1 MCILHRNRTKRYNLE
16 YVTNNQHLYTL
27 LLYLNRAKRQFEASI
42 IEVKLNS
49 QGMLVWLPCTWYCSL
64 DKQDF
69 FCAVKNQGAQEDLTP
84 NNQEASGASD
94 LHQTQHQDSASGSH
108 EQSHTVLEGHR
119 MTSDIYNT
127 VVPFTDT
134 KGLPVQLTDVLHSA
148 QQTLISKLRWA
159 TQELEATSSVD
170 HATQLCRLIKECTDA
185 LKSMRELPLQNHPHP
200 PPVKLSV

>member
-1 MCILHRNRTKRYNLE
+1 
-16 YVTNNQHLYTL
+16 
-27 LLYLNRAKRQFEASI
+27 
-42 IEVKLNS
+42 
-49 QGMLVWLPCTWYCSL
+49 MLVQLPCTWYCSL

-69 FCAVKNQGAQEDLTP
+69 FCAVKNQGATPQENPTP

-94 LHQTQHQDSASGSH
+94 DLHQAQHQDSALGSH
-108 EQSHTVLEGHR
+108 EQSHTILEGHR

-127 VVPFTDT
+127 VVPYTDT

-148 QQTLISKLRWA
+148 QQTLISKLHWA

-185 LKSMRELPLQNHPHP
+185 LKSMREIPPHDP
-200 PPVKLSV
+200 PPCPVKLSV

>member
-1 MCILHRNRTKRYNLE
+1 
-16 YVTNNQHLYTL
+16 
-27 LLYLNRAKRQFEASI
+27 
-42 IEVKLNS
+42 
-49 QGMLVWLPCTWYCSL
+49 MLVQLPCTWYCSL

-69 FCAVKNQGAQEDLTP
+69 FCAVKNQGATSQEDLTP

-94 LHQTQHQDSASGSH
+94 DLHQAQHQDSASGSH

-127 VVPFTDT
+127 VVPYTDT
-134 KGLPVQLTDVLHSA
+134 KRLPVQLTDVLHSA

-185 LKSMRELPLQNHPHP
+185 LKSMREIPPHDP
-200 PPVKLSV
+200 PPCPVKLSVWGYR

>member
-1 MCILHRNRTKRYNLE
+1 
-16 YVTNNQHLYTL
+16 
-27 LLYLNRAKRQFEASI
+27 
-42 IEVKLNS
+42 
-49 QGMLVWLPCTWYCSL
+49 MLVQLPCTWYCSL

-69 FCAVKNQGAQEDLTP
+69 FCAVKNQGATSQEDLTP

-94 LHQTQHQDSASGSH
+94 DLHQAQHQDSASGSH

-127 VVPFTDT
+127 VVPYTDT
-134 KGLPVQLTDVLHSA
+134 KRLPVQLTDVLHSAQLTDVLHSA

-185 LKSMRELPLQNHPHP
+185 LKSMREIPPHDP
-200 PPVKLSV
+200 PPCPVKLSV